1 MIIAAAALMALSAQA
16 QRSNNN
22 TSREQTFKMTRVLDL
37 INNLYVDTVNQQ
49 KLVETGI
56 VAMLKELDPHSVYIT
71 QEDVKAMNEPLEG
84 NFEGIGIQ
92 FNIMNDTL
100 MVVAVIP
107 GGPSERVGLMAGDRI
122 IYVDTANIAGVGLTN
137 QMVQKKLRGKKGT
150 VVGVRVLRRGSKD
163 LIDFKITRDKIP
175 IYSVDAAYMV
185 DAKAGIGYIKINKFA
200 ATTTTEFNN
209 AVKKLRAQGLKHLIV
224 DLTDNGGGYLNTGF
238 DLASQ
243 FLQSGKMVVF
253 TQGSKSPRQN
263 YYTQSGH
270 DEKDYG
276 RVVVMVNENSASA
289 SEIVSGAL
297 QDWDRAVLVGRRTFG
312 KGLVQNQFPLP
323 DGSMMRLTIARY
335 YTPTGRCIQRSYKDG
350 VDEYNKDF
358 DKRYNDGELYSADS
372 IHLPTGEK
380 YFTKVNNRVVYGG
393 GGIMPDVFVPIDT
406 TYSSRYYVRMVRQGI
421 FNRFVL
427 NYIDNNRTELEQ
439 KYKSTKTDKDFKT
452 FDEKFI
458 VTDEFLKQLTDFA
471 EKEKLPF
478 DEKGFERGKEH
489 MRVNLKAAIAR
500 DLYDSGE
507 YYQIINRID
516 PIYNEAVRVMKDE
529 KLYKSKLQPSK

>member
-1 MIIAAAALMALSAQA
+1 MRKILIAIAAIVLTMNAQA
-16 QRSNNN
+16 QRGN
-22 TSREQTFKMTRVLDL
+22 REQNFKMNRVLDL
-37 INNLYVDTVNQQ
+37 IDNLYVDTANMQ

-71 QEDVKAMNEPLEG
+71 QDDVKAMNEPLEG

-92 FNIMNDTL
+92 FSILNDTL
-100 MVVAVIP
+100 MIVAVIP

-150 VVGVRVLRRGSKD
+150 VVGVRVLRHGSKD

-185 DAKAGIGYIKINKFA
+185 DTKAGIGYIKINKFA
-200 ATTTTEFNN
+200 ATTTSEFNT
-209 AVKKLRAQGLKHLIV
+209 AVGKLRKQGLKHLIV

-253 TQGSKSPRQN
+253 TQGTKMPRQN
-263 YYTQSGH
+263 YYTESGH
-270 DEKDYG
+270 SEKDFG
-276 RVVVMVNENSASA
+276 KVVVMVNENSASA

-323 DGSMMRLTIARY
+323 DGSMMRLTVARY

-350 VDEYNKDF
+350 VDEYNKEF

-393 GGIMPDVFVPIDT
+393 GGIMPDVFVSIDT
-406 TYSSRYYVRMVRQGI
+406 TYTSKYYVKMVRHGI

-427 NYIDNNRTELEQ
+427 NYIDNNRAELEK
-439 KYKSTKTDKDFKT
+439 KYKPTKTDKDFKL
-452 FDEKFI
+452 FDEKFT

-478 DEKGFERGKEH
+478 DEKDFERSKEH

-516 PIYNEAVRVMKDE
+516 PIFKEAVKVIKDD
-529 KLYKSKLQPSK
+529 KLYNAKLQPSK

>member
-1 MIIAAAALMALSAQA
+1 MRKILIAIAAIMLTMSAQA
-16 QRSNNN
+16 QRGN
-22 TSREQTFKMTRVLDL
+22 REQAFKMTRVLDL
-37 INNLYVDTVNQQ
+37 IDNLYVDTANMQ

-56 VAMLKELDPHSVYIT
+56 IAMLKELDPHSVYIT
-71 QEDVKAMNEPLEG
+71 QDDVKAMNEPLEG

-92 FNIMNDTL
+92 FSILNDTL
-100 MVVAVIP
+100 MIVAVIP

-150 VVGVRVLRRGSKD
+150 VVGVRVLRHGSKD

-200 ATTTTEFNN
+200 ATTTSEFNT
-209 AVKKLRAQGLKHLIV
+209 AVGKLRKQGLKHLIV

-253 TQGSKSPRQN
+253 TQGTKMPRQN
-263 YYTQSGH
+263 YYTESGH
-270 DEKDYG
+270 SEKDFG
-276 RVVVMVNENSASA
+276 KVVVMVNENSASA

-323 DGSMMRLTIARY
+323 DGSMMRLTVARY
-335 YTPTGRCIQRSYKDG
+335 YTPTGRCIQRSYEGG
-350 VDEYNKDF
+350 VDEYNKEF

-393 GGIMPDVFVPIDT
+393 GGIMPDVFVSIDT
-406 TYSSRYYVRMVRQGI
+406 TYTSKYYVKMVRHGI

-427 NYIDNNRTELEQ
+427 NYIDNNRAELEK
-439 KYKSTKTDKDFKT
+439 KYKPTKTDKDFKT
-452 FDEKFI
+452 FDEKFT

-478 DEKGFERGKEH
+478 DEKDFERSKEH

-516 PIYNEAVRVMKDE
+516 PIFKEAVKVIKDD
-529 KLYKSKLQPSK
+529 KLYNAKLQPSK